1 MSIMTEETQQKQRRN
16 RPWTRIILI
25 VLAALIGFIL
35 VATVGFVV
43 WANNTPEP
51 TSAAFTALQSDD
63 AVTVTEDDGV
73 LRFEPNGQPATTGLI
88 FYPGGRVD
96 YHAYAAPLRQI
107 AEKGYL
113 VLVPEMPLNLAVFDA
128 DRAATLIADNPDIST
143 WVVGGHSLG
152 GAMAAGF
159 AADNPDLIDGLAL
172 WAAYPAAGTD
182 LTASPLEIA
191 TIYASNDGLATL
203 DDIENARPLL
213 PPVAQW
219 TLIEGGNHA
228 QFGSYGEQNGDGIA
242 TIDEAT
248 QHDATVAAMM
258 VLLARLQE

>member
-1 MSIMTEETQQKQRRN
+1 MSNNIEETPQQPRKRS
-16 RPWTRIILI
+16 WKRIL
-25 VLAALIGFIL
+25 LIGLAIVVGFIV
-35 VATVGFVV
+35 VASVGFVA

-51 TSAAFTALQSDD
+51 TSAAIAALQSDGVVAIQD
-63 AVTVTEDDGV
+63 EDGV
-73 LRFEPNGQPATTGLI
+73 LRFEPTGQLATTGLI

-96 YHAYAAPLRQI
+96 YHAYAAPLRQL
-107 AEKGYL
+107 AEQGYL

-128 DRAATLIADNPDIST
+128 DSAATLIADNPDIDT

-159 AADNPDLIDGLAL
+159 AADNSTLIDGLAL

-191 TIYASNDGLATL
+191 TIYASDDSLATL
-203 DDIENARPLL
+203 DDIDNARYLL
-213 PPVAQW
+213 PNDAQW

-228 QFGSYGEQNGDGIA
+228 QFGSYGVQNGDGIA

-248 QHDATVAAMM
+248 QHSAIVAAMM
-258 VLLARLQE
+258 ELMARLEE